1 MKKQKVLSLILAAA
15 LCVGTPASAMAAEFS
30 SGSENEAVQVMTE
43 GAAEETFTDST
54 DVAEETTE
62 NADITEFVPEVN
74 DEDAT
79 LNAEAGSDIDDATSI
94 SLNTK
99 YTGAL
104 SDNNDAD
111 FYKVTF

>member
-54 DVAEETTE
+54 DVA
-62 NADITEFVPEVN
+62 
-74 DEDAT
+74 
-79 LNAEAGSDIDDATSI
+79 
-94 SLNTK
+94 
-99 YTGAL
+99 
-104 SDNNDAD
+104 
-111 FYKVTF
+111 